1 MSHAQHSL
9 VANEPLCSMCVLHC
23 CGKSCQSVFF
33 CYAFVRRWRRFEQ
46 RGEMCACVESGFRA
60 VWGCSSLFFVCS
72 SSPSLPP
79 SLPPSGSGSMHSTLT
94 HTPTAWRE
102 HTHILHYLPRT
113 CLGEDSMCVC
123 ELWGWKRECVW
134 SRLTSTSID
143 PPLLSTTDPWHM

>member
-23 CGKSCQSVFF
+23 CSKSCQSVFF

-60 VWGCSSLFFVCS
+60 AWGCSSLFFVCS

-79 SLPPSGSGSMHSTLT
+79 SLPQGQVACIALSHTLPQLQEST
-94 HTPTAWRE
+94 HTFFTIYPEPAWVKTA
-102 HTHILHYLPRT
+102 
-113 CLGEDSMCVC
+113 CASVSCEDGKESVC
-123 ELWGWKRECVW
+123 
-134 SRLTSTSID
+134 D
-143 PPLLSTTDPWHM
+143 PD